1 MTRIHWNRFPDAKQ
15 NLFGRPRA
23 SLRKIN
29 PAVLFVST
37 VRIYP
42 TNKLNY
48 NDEQILNS
56 SSVIFLSD
64 IIWAK

>member
-48 NDEQILNS
+48 DEQILNS
-56 SSVIFLSD
+56 SFVIFLSD